1 MNIVLLCQVAIQLAT
16 STRGN
21 LFQSLSLQC
30 VIIVQLKLFQLVSYL
45 FSSSDDVVSVNGSSI
60 TEQYSSVTKSGGTLN
75 CTDPASSVLFDG
87 HIPTLTGLDGDMD
100 KSASSSIVQLRKVLI
115 VTGWSKV

>member
-21 LFQSLSLQC
+21 LFQSLSSQC
-30 VIIVQLKLFQLVSYL
+30 VIIVRIKLFQLVSYL
-45 FSSSDDVVSVNGSSI
+45 FSSSDVVSVNYSSI

-87 HIPTLTGLDGDMD
+87 HIPTLMHWN
-100 KSASSSIVQLRKVLI
+100 R
-115 VTGWSKV
+115 W